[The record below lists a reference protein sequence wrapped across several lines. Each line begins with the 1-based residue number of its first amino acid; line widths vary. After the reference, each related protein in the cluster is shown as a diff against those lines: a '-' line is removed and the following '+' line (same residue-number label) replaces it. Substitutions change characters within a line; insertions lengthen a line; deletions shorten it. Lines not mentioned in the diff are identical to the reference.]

1 MKHLRRRP
9 SGGSVRVLPRG
20 SEIPPVS
27 PSYYTLTESIYR
39 RIDLFCSACLVRVEQ
54 PPAGLSYVLSRNLR
68 SALQTVTFLKSNMS
82 EASELE
88 LPLRINTGNKL
99 LVGIDYGTTF
109 SGRYDC
115 NGEDFN

>member
-1 MKHLRRRP
+1 
-9 SGGSVRVLPRG
+9 
-20 SEIPPVS
+20 
-27 PSYYTLTESIYR
+27 
-39 RIDLFCSACLVRVEQ
+39 
-54 PPAGLSYVLSRNLR
+54 
-68 SALQTVTFLKSNMS
+68 MS

-109 SGRYDC
+109 SGQYDC